1 MELSKHL
8 HNFFRNSMASEKK
21 IGEIISVS
29 QIPPLDWT
37 KPEILEAYEGAIKH
51 CKNPDL
57 ADIVR
62 IRTKIQQIITN
73 VLISK
78 GFLHPPVALFS
89 PCSDPLNHETEVPSM
104 GYYGQTVTLSQS
116 MIFSK
121 MLVMGLS
128 NIDKVFWVSPNV
140 RKELN
145 VKKVGRYATEFT
157 QIDFESTQLV
167 QESALELIE
176 EVITTVINT
185 LADEEADVILRIS
198 GRRLQK
204 LTDKM
209 KRYDLAEEAAK
220 LGCSQNDAE
229 EAIIEQ
235 NSVHP
240 FFLTNLKREAYD
252 RRDDATGQFKNYDV
266 LFPVVGEILSGG
278 EREYTADRLT
288 MRMVELGYNLDYFE
302 PILRVARDHGLK
314 PSAGAGF
321 GIERLTRAI
330 LLLPD
335 IQSMYPFPRIPEKP
349 IVF

>member
-1 MELSKHL
+1 
-8 HNFFRNSMASEKK
+8 MASEKK
-21 IGEIISVS
+21 IGQIISVS
-29 QIPPLDWT
+29 QIPPLDWST
-37 KPEILEAYEGAIKH
+37 PEIVEAFEHAVKH

-57 ADIVR
+57 ADITR

-73 VLISK
+73 TMIQK

-89 PCSDPLNHETEVPSM
+89 PCSDPLNHETEVPAM

-121 MLVMGLS
+121 MLVLALS

-145 VKKVGRYATEFT
+145 CKSIGRYATEFT
-157 QIDFESTQLV
+157 QIDFESSKLDF
-167 QESALELIE
+167 ESCLNVIE
-176 EVITTVINT
+176 DVITAVVNT
-185 LADEEADVILRIS
+185 LADDEADTIARLS

-204 LTDKM
+204 LTEPM

-220 LGCSQNDAE
+220 RNCSQGEAE
-229 EAIIEQ
+229 DIIVTE
-235 NSVHP
+235 NTVHP

-252 RRDDATGQFKNYDV
+252 RRDDATGKYLNYDV

-278 EREYTADRLT
+278 EREYTIERLT
-288 MRMVELGYNLDYFE
+288 LRMNELGYNLEYFE
-302 PILRVARDHGLK
+302 PILRVAREHGLK

-321 GIERLTRAI
+321 GVERLTRAI

-335 IQSMYPFPRIPEKP
+335 IQSIYPFPRIPEKP
-349 IVF
+349 ITF